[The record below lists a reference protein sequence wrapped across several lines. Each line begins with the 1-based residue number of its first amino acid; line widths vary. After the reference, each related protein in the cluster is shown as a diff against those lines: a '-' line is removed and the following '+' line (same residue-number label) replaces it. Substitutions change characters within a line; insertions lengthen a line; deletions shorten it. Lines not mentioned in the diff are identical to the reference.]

1 MVTRTILEQL
11 RDFDTALL
19 ANTLGYIS
27 STPPHEFYMG
37 GSIRSLTPELGPTV
51 GLAFTCRI
59 DTSTPDGGNDMKLHT
74 EQVQRMSDT
83 QLPAIW
89 MVQTVG
95 SRPDHECVTG
105 DGMAKSLYA
114 AGCLGVITDGYCRD
128 IAGCMSVPFA
138 VHARGTIGHHSALRV
153 VEVDKPVEI
162 GGISITP
169 SDIIH
174 ADHEGIIKIP
184 SEDAASLVTHAPRMR
199 AFEHDAHVVLRRTDL
214 AVAEK
219 NERVGKMLAEYSF
232 SKTS

>member
-95 SRPDHECVTG
+95 SRPDHECVIG

-114 AGCLGVITDGYCRD
+114 AGCLGVITDGYCQ
-128 IAGCMSVPFA
+128 
-138 VHARGTIGHHSALRV
+138 IGR
-153 VEVDKPVEI
+153 
-162 GGISITP
+162 
-169 SDIIH
+169 
-174 ADHEGIIKIP
+174 
-184 SEDAASLVTHAPRMR
+184 
-199 AFEHDAHVVLRRTDL
+199 AHV
-214 AVAEK
+214 
-219 NERVGKMLAEYSF
+219 
-232 SKTS
+232 